1 MQFYSIIQWY
11 NCESWCPMTR
21 KQARE
26 EAFILIF
33 EKEFNDESV
42 ENILELNEAVREIV
56 PDEYIREVF
65 FGVFNNLDTVD
76 GIISANT
83 KGWSIKRISKVALA
97 VLRLAIYEMKFVD
110 SIPVSVSINE
120 AVELCKKYA
129 TKDDSAFV
137 NGILATVSKEN
148 G

>member
-1 MQFYSIIQWY
+1 MQLYSIINPY
-11 NCESWCPMTR
+11 ICESWCPMTR

-56 PDEYIREVF
+56 PDEYIKEVF